1 MPDFCVC
8 RTQLQY
14 PLHSLLGRC
23 SGHRGHCLLAWQSIL
38 ARKPRRHY
46 PRRSKLFALD
56 HRFIRASF
64 GHGNSARQS
73 GRFSTARLWAVEL
86 CIFGLLDRGHH
97 GDHRCCL
104 ICLSGTGRKVIRA
117 LVHWPRV
124 NRRLLCNSAGVR
136 YSKSAQTIEI
146 QWPDGSQ
153 LTQAFGMAVRDD
165 RHLRLAHDFGDLTQL
180 ADGLNAPRPNWPR
193 CPHRRSTAR

>member
-1 MPDFCVC
+1 MSIISTPSQNLPALRYHRLAFPRTGSQRTYGENNLIWLVFSIMPDFCGC
-8 RTQLQY
+8 RTQFRY

-104 ICLSGTGRKVIRA
+104 ICLSGTGRK
-117 LVHWPRV
+117 
-124 NRRLLCNSAGVR
+124 
-136 YSKSAQTIEI
+136 
-146 QWPDGSQ
+146 
-153 LTQAFGMAVRDD
+153 
-165 RHLRLAHDFGDLTQL
+165 
-180 ADGLNAPRPNWPR
+180 
-193 CPHRRSTAR
+193 